1 MSVSVIRSG
10 VNRLLTRS
18 PEHEQTASP
27 SGEWIGQAVPAADR
41 PQ

>member
-18 PEHEQTASP
+18 PEHEQTALHHQAYG
-27 SGEWIGQAVPAADR
+27 SGR
-41 PQ
+41 T